1 MKSRAIKFF
10 ICFFMMFTSCLFLAS
25 CGDSSDQTYRLI
37 IAGMTDTEERRES
50 IDFTDY
56 YYESELVLV
65 VRKDSS
71 LSDEHIYSEE
81 ELASIL
87 NGQNLIS
94 QTGTITYDMID
105 VFVEKF
111 NAKKMNAVD
120 SFTTAAL
127 NVTNGAAFGFTAE
140 LPVAQSYV
148 GGNADL
154 MLIHIDKNILGDL
167 LNELKVSIGIGKGND
182 EFKES
187 VNSVLANI
195 STEKRNEIMTE
206 MVAFN
211 SNNNE
216 PTDNIQSE
224 IVGSNGTIIVGLEC
238 NYPSFNWTETSP
250 NNYTYPISGLSNQ
263 YAEGYDI
270 EIAKII
276 AEELNMTLL
285 VQKMEW
291 DALLPWAAIEGEAS
305 SNSVFDIINEYA
317 IQFGYGIATTLFLA
331 IAGTLGGVIIGLLLG
346 VCRTLT
352 ISQNDNIFIKI
363 CKKIANAIAYI
374 YILIFR
380 GTPMMIQGMIFFLA
394 IPLIIPVDWVN
405 MGSNVIFNGYFYCGC
420 IVIILNTGAYIGEII
435 RGGISSVDEGQ
446 LEGGRSLG
454 LTHFQTMKSII
465 LPQALKNSLPSIG
478 NEFIVNIKDSSV
490 LNVIGLTELYGWSR
504 IIINNTYNAIGVY
517 IITAVIYLLLTF
529 IFSLIFK
536 LIEMKMNNEKIIK
549 RPFLLSRHF
558 QKGRV

>member
-1 MKSRAIKFF
+1 MKSRTIKFF

-148 GGNADL
+148 GGNANL

-216 PTDNIQSE
+216 SIDNIQSE

-420 IVIILNTGAYIGEII
+420 IVIILNTGAYIGEIS
-435 RGGISSVDEGQ
+435 RGGISSVD
-446 LEGGRSLG
+446 
-454 LTHFQTMKSII
+454 
-465 LPQALKNSLPSIG
+465 
-478 NEFIVNIKDSSV
+478 
-490 LNVIGLTELYGWSR
+490 
-504 IIINNTYNAIGVY
+504 
-517 IITAVIYLLLTF
+517 
-529 IFSLIFK
+529 
-536 LIEMKMNNEKIIK
+536 
-549 RPFLLSRHF
+549 
-558 QKGRV
+558 KG

>member
-148 GGNADL
+148 GGNANL

-216 PTDNIQSE
+216 SIDNIQSE

>member
-216 PTDNIQSE
+216 PIDNIKSE

-317 IQFGYGIATTLFLA
+317 LQFGYGIATTLFLA

-346 VCRTLT
+346 ICRTLT

-435 RGGISSVDEGQ
+435 RGGISSVDKGQ

-536 LIEMKMNNEKIIK
+536 LIEMKMSNEKIFK
-549 RPFLLSRHF
+549 RPFFLSRHF

>member
-1 MKSRAIKFF
+1 MKSRTIKFF

-148 GGNADL
+148 GGNANL

-216 PTDNIQSE
+216 SIDNIQSE

-435 RGGISSVDEGQ
+435 RGGISSVDKGQ

>member
-81 ELASIL
+81 ELTSIL

-216 PTDNIQSE
+216 PIDNIQSE
-224 IVGSNGTIIVGLEC
+224 IVGSNGIIIVGLEC

-305 SNSVFDIINEYA
+305 SNSVFDIINEYSL
-317 IQFGYGIATTLFLA
+317 QFGYGIATTLFLA
-331 IAGTLGGVIIGLLLG
+331 IAGTIGGVIIGLLLG

-405 MGSNVIFNGYFYCGC
+405 MGNNVIFNGYFYCGC

-435 RGGISSVDEGQ
+435 RGGISSVDKGQ

-536 LIEMKMNNEKIIK
+536 LIEMKMNKEKIIK
-549 RPFLLSRHF
+549 RSFFLSRHF

>member
-216 PTDNIQSE
+216 PIDNIKSE

-317 IQFGYGIATTLFLA
+317 LQFGYGIATTLFLA

-435 RGGISSVDEGQ
+435 RGGISSVDKGQ

>member
-25 CGDSSDQTYRLI
+25 CGDSSNQIYRLI

-148 GGNADL
+148 GGNANL

-206 MVAFN
+206 MVSFN

-216 PTDNIQSE
+216 SIDNIQSE

-435 RGGISSVDEGQ
+435 RGGISSVDKGQ

>member
-187 VNSVLANI
+187 VNSALANI

-216 PTDNIQSE
+216 PTDNVRSE

-317 IQFGYGIATTLFLA
+317 LQFGYGIATTLFLA

-346 VCRTLT
+346 ICRTLT

-435 RGGISSVDEGQ
+435 RGGISSVDKGQ

-549 RPFLLSRHF
+549 RPFFLSRHF

>member
-148 GGNADL
+148 GGNANL

-363 CKKIANAIAYI
+363 CKKIVNAIAYI

-405 MGSNVIFNGYFYCGC
+405 MGNNVIFNGYFYCGC

-435 RGGISSVDEGQ
+435 RGGISSVDKGQ

-517 IITAVIYLLLTF
+517 IIAAVIYLLLTF

>member
-148 GGNADL
+148 GGNANL

-216 PTDNIQSE
+216 STDNIQSE

-435 RGGISSVDEGQ
+435 RGGISSVDKGQ

>member
-216 PTDNIQSE
+216 PIDNIQSE
-224 IVGSNGTIIVGLEC
+224 IVGSNGIIIVGLEC

-305 SNSVFDIINEYA
+305 SNSVFDIINEYSL
-317 IQFGYGIATTLFLA
+317 QFGYGIATTLFLA
-331 IAGTLGGVIIGLLLG
+331 IAGTIGGVIIGLLLG

-405 MGSNVIFNGYFYCGC
+405 MGNNVIFNGYFYCGC

-435 RGGISSVDEGQ
+435 RGGISSVDKGQ

-536 LIEMKMNNEKIIK
+536 LIEMKMNKEKIIK

>member
-81 ELASIL
+81 ELTSIL

-148 GGNADL
+148 GGNANL

-216 PTDNIQSE
+216 SIDNIQSE

-374 YILIFR
+374 CILIFR

-435 RGGISSVDEGQ
+435 RGGISSVDKGQ

>member
-216 PTDNIQSE
+216 STDNIKSE

-317 IQFGYGIATTLFLA
+317 LQFGYGIATTLFLA

-405 MGSNVIFNGYFYCGC
+405 MGNNVIFNGYFYCGC

-435 RGGISSVDEGQ
+435 RGGISSVDKGQ

-536 LIEMKMNNEKIIK
+536 LIEMKMSNEKIFK
-549 RPFLLSRHF
+549 RPFFLSRHF

>member
-1 MKSRAIKFF
+1 
-10 ICFFMMFTSCLFLAS
+10 MMFTSCLFLAS

-216 PTDNIQSE
+216 STDNIKSE

-317 IQFGYGIATTLFLA
+317 LQFGYGIATTLFLA

-363 CKKIANAIAYI
+363 CKKIANTIAYI

-435 RGGISSVDEGQ
+435 RGGISSVDKGQ

>member
-216 PTDNIQSE
+216 PTDNIKSE

-305 SNSVFDIINEYA
+305 SNNVFDIINEYA
-317 IQFGYGIATTLFLA
+317 LQFGYGIATTLFLA

-405 MGSNVIFNGYFYCGC
+405 MGNNVIFNGYFYCGC

-435 RGGISSVDEGQ
+435 RGGISSVDKGQ

-536 LIEMKMNNEKIIK
+536 LIEMKMNNEKIFK
-549 RPFLLSRHF
+549 RPFFLSRHF

>member
-148 GGNADL
+148 GGNANL

-216 PTDNIQSE
+216 SIDNIQSE

-435 RGGISSVDEGQ
+435 RGGISSVDKGQ

>member
-1 MKSRAIKFF
+1 
-10 ICFFMMFTSCLFLAS
+10 MMFTSCLFLAS

-148 GGNADL
+148 GGNANL

-216 PTDNIQSE
+216 SIDNIQSE

-331 IAGTLGGVIIGLLLG
+331 IAGTLGGVIIGLFLG

-536 LIEMKMNNEKIIK
+536 LIEKKMNNEKIIK

>member
-1 MKSRAIKFF
+1 
-10 ICFFMMFTSCLFLAS
+10 MMFTSCLFLAS

-216 PTDNIQSE
+216 STDNIKSE

-317 IQFGYGIATTLFLA
+317 LQFGYGIATTLFLA

-405 MGSNVIFNGYFYCGC
+405 MGNNVIFNGYFYCGC

-435 RGGISSVDEGQ
+435 RGGISSVDKGQ

-536 LIEMKMNNEKIIK
+536 LIEMKMSNEKIFK
-549 RPFLLSRHF
+549 RPFFLSRHF